1 MPSPQ
6 VPKYQAIYGVLR
18 DQILGGELEPGS
30 QLPPQQEMAASF
42 GVTLMTLR
50 QAVAALEAD
59 GLVWA
64 ARGRGTFV
72 VDRPV
77 DITLSNLSSFAQQM
91 SAAGVELST
100 EVLSI
105 APAAGDEAERAALA
119 LEVEGEV
126 VCITRRRSTAGQPF
140 ALQRSYLDAAAGVV
154 EPGGELAG
162 ESLYDAIELVTG
174 WTIGRANESIT
185 AVGLD
190 ATDADLLDAVSG
202 APALRSVR
210 TSINQFGRPF
220 LYDEVVLVGERA
232 SIAANRTSDRLSLD
246 YGIDSPRGSTGAP

>member
-1 MPSPQ
+1 M
-6 VPKYQAIYGVLR
+6 PKYQAIYAVLR
-18 DQILGGELEPGS
+18 EQILGGELEPGS

-50 QAVAALEAD
+50 QAVAALESD

-77 DITLSNLSSFAQQM
+77 DITVSNLSSFAQQM
-91 SAAGVELST
+91 RAAGLELRT
-100 EVLSI
+100 EVLLVDE
-105 APAAGDEAERAALA
+105 ATGDPAARAATA
-119 LEVEGEV
+119 LETDGSV
-126 VCITRRRSTAGQPF
+126 VCVTRRRSTDGTPF
-140 ALQRSYLDAAAGVV
+140 ALQRSYLDRSAGVV
-154 EPGGELAG
+154 EPGGVIAG
-162 ESLYDAIELVTG
+162 ESLYDAIESATG
-174 WTIGRANESIT
+174 WTIGEARESIT
-185 AVGLD
+185 AVALEKDD
-190 ATDADLLDAVSG
+190 ASLLDAPAG

-246 YGIDSPRGSTGAP
+246 YGVD

>member
-1 MPSPQ
+1 MDTLCAMPTPQ

-18 DQILGGELEPGS
+18 DQILGGELEPGQ
-30 QLPPQQEMAASF
+30 QLPPQQEMAATF

-100 EVLSI
+100 EVLSV
-105 APAAGDEAERAALA
+105 ASASGDAADRAADV
-119 LEVEGEV
+119 LETAGGVI
-126 VCITRRRSTAGQPF
+126 CITRRRSTAGQPF
-140 ALQRSYLDAAAGVV
+140 ALQRSYLDAGTGVV
-154 EPGGELAG
+154 QPGGELAG
-162 ESLYDAIELVTG
+162 ESLYDAIEAATG
-174 WTIGRANESIT
+174 WTISQANESIT

-190 ATDADLLDAVSG
+190 AVDADLLHAVSG

-246 YGIDSPRGSTGAP
+246 YGVD

>member
-1 MPSPQ
+1 M
-6 VPKYQAIYGVLR
+6 PKYQAIYAVLR
-18 DQILGGELEPGS
+18 EQILGGELEPGS

-50 QAVAALEAD
+50 QAVAALESD

-77 DITLSNLSSFAQQM
+77 DITVSNLSSFAQQM
-91 SAAGVELST
+91 RAAGLELRT
-100 EVLSI
+100 EVLLVDE
-105 APAAGDEAERAALA
+105 ATGDPAARAATA
-119 LEVEGEV
+119 LETDG
-126 VCITRRRSTAGQPF
+126 TPF
-140 ALQRSYLDAAAGVV
+140 ALQRSYLDRSAGVV
-154 EPGGELAG
+154 EPGGVIAG
-162 ESLYDAIELVTG
+162 ESLYDAIESATG
-174 WTIGRANESIT
+174 WTIGEARESIT
-185 AVGLD
+185 AVALEKDD
-190 ATDADLLDAVSG
+190 ASLLDAPAG

-246 YGIDSPRGSTGAP
+246 YGVD

>member
-6 VPKYQAIYGVLR
+6 VPKYQAIYAVLR
-18 DQILGGELEPGS
+18 EQILGGELEAGS
-30 QLPPQQEMAASF
+30 RLPPQQEMAASF

-77 DITLSNLSSFAQQM
+77 DITVSNLSSFAQQM
-91 SAAGVELST
+91 RAAGVELST
-100 EVLSI
+100 EVLTVDV
-105 APAAGDEAERAALA
+105 AVGEPADRASAALQ
-119 LEVEGEV
+119 VDGEL
-126 VCITRRRSTAGQPF
+126 VCVTRRRSTAGTPF
-140 ALQRSYLDAAAGVV
+140 ALQRSYLDASAGVV
-154 EPGGELAG
+154 DPGGSLRG
-162 ESLYDAIELVTG
+162 ESLYDAIEAATG
-174 WTIGRANESIT
+174 WTIGEARESIS
-185 AVGLD
+185 AVGLAAGD
-190 ATDADLLDAVSG
+190 AELLSAPAG

-210 TSINQFGRPF
+210 TSINQFGLPF

-232 SIAANRTSDRLSLD
+232 SIAANRTSGGLSLD
-246 YGIDSPRGSTGAP
+246 YGVD

>member
-18 DQILGGELEPGS
+18 EQILGGELEPGS
-30 QLPPQQEMAASF
+30 QLPPQQEMASTF

-50 QAVAALEAD
+50 QAIAALEAD

-105 APAAGDEAERAALA
+105 ESAVGDAADRAAAA
-119 LEVEGEV
+119 LESADAI
-126 VCITRRRSTAGQPF
+126 VCITRRRTTAGTPF
-140 ALQRSYLDAAAGVV
+140 ALQRSYLVAGAGVV
-154 EPGGELAG
+154 EPGGHLGG
-162 ESLYDAIELVTG
+162 ESLYEAIEAATG
-174 WTIGRANESIT
+174 WTISQANESIT

-190 ATDADLLDAVSG
+190 AGDADSLEAAAG

-210 TSINQFGRPF
+210 TSIDQFGRPF

-246 YGIDSPRGSTGAP
+246 YGVD

>member
-6 VPKYQAIYGVLR
+6 VPKYQAIYAVLR
-18 DQILGGELEPGS
+18 GRILGGELEPGS
-30 QLPPQQEMAASF
+30 RLPPQQEMAASF

-91 SAAGVELST
+91 SAAGVELET
-100 EVLSI
+100 AILSVG
-105 APAAGDEAERAALA
+105 PAVGDAAERAAAA
-119 LEVEGEV
+119 LELDGGV
-126 VCITRRRSTAGQPF
+126 VCVTRRRSTAGTPF
-140 ALQRSYLDAAAGVV
+140 ALQRSYLDSAAGVV
-154 EPGGELAG
+154 DERGGLSG
-162 ESLYDAIELVTG
+162 ESLYDAIEAVTG
-174 WTIGRANESIT
+174 WIISQANESIT
-185 AVGLD
+185 AVALGAADADVLD
-190 ATDADLLDAVSG
+190 APEG

-220 LYDEVVLVGERA
+220 LYDEVVLVGDRA
-232 SIAANRTSDRLSLD
+232 SIAANRTSARLSLD
-246 YGIDSPRGSTGAP
+246 YGID